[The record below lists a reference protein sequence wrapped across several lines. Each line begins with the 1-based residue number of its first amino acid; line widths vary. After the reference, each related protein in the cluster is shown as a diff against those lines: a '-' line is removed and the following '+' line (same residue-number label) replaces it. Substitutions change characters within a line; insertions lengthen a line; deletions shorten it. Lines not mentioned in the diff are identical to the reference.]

1 MDKKPHIS
9 LNNTMLK
16 FKNSSFKLFANLTI
30 NEGEKI
36 LLIGPNGR
44 GKSSLIQ
51 IISGHIIPNK
61 GQILFHNFNKTNQQT
76 KPLSEFIS
84 YMPQS
89 PYMPLHF
96 DVFDFVITGR
106 FSNKKNKE
114 IFSNNDFKQTIQVLK
129 KINLFNKWN
138 SKLAHLSGG
147 EKQLVLLSHNLI
159 QKKHIQ
165 LFDEPTSNLDP
176 FNQSE
181 VMNLILNSSLKKPE
195 TTIVSTHNIN
205 FAWKFNRI
213 IMIKN
218 GVIFKDGSPN
228 KIINSKNLSTLYEK
242 DIKVKIINNKHFV
255 LTH

>member
-1 MDKKPHIS
+1 
-9 LNNTMLK
+9 
-16 FKNSSFKLFANLTI
+16 
-30 NEGEKI
+30 
-36 LLIGPNGR
+36 
-44 GKSSLIQ
+44 
-51 IISGHIIPNK
+51 
-61 GQILFHNFNKTNQQT
+61 
-76 KPLSEFIS
+76 
-84 YMPQS
+84 MPQS

-106 FSNKKNKE
+106 FSNKKNKD

-181 VMNLILNSSLKKPE
+181 VMNLILNSSLKKPV